1 MRVHL
6 NRLVAARS
14 RDDGERGAVAVL
26 VAVSSVLIFVLAAF
40 SVDFGMAYVSKRDLQ
55 KGADSAALAAASEII
70 KRTNPTQN
78 CAAIASRFVSDA
90 AFRNAVIA
98 KADAYAT
105 TNDFL
110 NSQRQDIQVRCSAD
124 NKRVEVFYAHQGST
138 PGLFD
143 AVIGGGDLVASRDAT
158 ADVFVRDQGTGLR
171 PYFICDGDLNA
182 RLKATLATGGYVAIR
197 YPSLDANCSFYNG
210 NWYTSDCPDD
220 GNNGTLDEN
229 TRNGCLSS
237 VGVVIDQTTAPPP
250 TQAQINAAVV
260 SACTDATSANPSAD
274 PARCLVANPGNV
286 AANTVVQAWNYL
298 LTLPGIAL
306 PTFRQTWNDYAT
318 AQITRCRTGGNNGC
332 YPIEAIAAVKV
343 CAYKWGNNKTGK
355 ASDTTACPGINSL
368 VFPNDNDNY
377 LYLRLVNLQ
386 YSGSSSPGGCPVG
399 GNCDLG
405 GRGTRLI
412 D

>member
-6 NRLVAARS
+6 RKPRS
-14 RDDGERGAVAVL
+14 TEDPEQGAVAIL
-26 VAVSSVLIFVLAAF
+26 IAVCTVFIVVLAAF

-55 KGADSAALAAASEII
+55 KGADAAALAAATEII
-70 KRTNPTQN
+70 NRTNPTEN
-78 CAAIASRFVSDA
+78 CAAIANRFVSDA
-90 AFRNAVIA
+90 TFRNAVIA
-98 KADAYAT
+98 RADAYAT
-105 TNDFL
+105 TNQFL
-110 NSQRQDIQVRCSAD
+110 NASRQDISVRCSAD

-158 ADVFVRDQGTGLR
+158 ADVFVRDEGTGLR

-182 RLKATLATGGYVAIR
+182 RLKATLQTGGFVAIR
-197 YPSLDANCSFYNG
+197 YPSVDPGCQFYSG

-237 VGVVIDQTTAPPP
+237 VGVAIDQTTTPPP
-250 TQAQINAAVV
+250 TQAQVNAAVIT
-260 SACTDATSANPSAD
+260 ACTDAVGRASMD

-286 AANTVVQAWNYL
+286 ASNNVVQAWNYL

-318 AQITRCRTGGNNGC
+318 AQIAGCRTGGNNGC

-343 CAYKWGNNKTGK
+343 CAYKWGNNKKQKST
-355 ASDTTACPGINSL
+355 DTAACPGVSSL

-377 LYLRLVNLQ
+377 LYLRLINLQ
-386 YSGSSSPGGCPVG
+386 YSGSSAPGGCPVG

-412 D
+412 N